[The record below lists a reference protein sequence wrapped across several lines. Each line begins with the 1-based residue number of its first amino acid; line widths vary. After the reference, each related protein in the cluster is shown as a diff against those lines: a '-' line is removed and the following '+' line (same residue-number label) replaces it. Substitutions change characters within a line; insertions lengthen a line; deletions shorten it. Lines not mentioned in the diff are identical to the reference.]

1 MCNRA
6 LSAIF
11 VFQTL
16 FLNRNLYYRLHEN
29 WVRITEMGFSAVKK
43 VVLFLDILRIV
54 DGSEFSLIHR
64 LQNLATRKARSA

>member
-1 MCNRA
+1 MYNRA

-16 FLNRNLYYRLHEN
+16 FLNRNLYYRLYEN

-64 LQNLATRKARSA
+64 L